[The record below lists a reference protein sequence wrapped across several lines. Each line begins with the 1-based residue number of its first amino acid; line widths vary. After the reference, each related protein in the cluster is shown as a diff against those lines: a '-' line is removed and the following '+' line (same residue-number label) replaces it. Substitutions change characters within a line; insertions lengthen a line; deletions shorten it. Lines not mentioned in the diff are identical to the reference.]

1 METSNVFEKTAVRVL
16 QAIGGFLCSIVCIMG
31 YYPLVPAFFAASCL
45 WKKRSFFLYVGMVLG
60 IGYFMDLSSVMK
72 YIVLIAVVGIAIS
85 FYRWSNKRCSG
96 LTAGLIA
103 GISTVAMN
111 YSGRF
116 LAWDNRTELLLGG
129 SEGILVAGFTCLIH
143 FLLELFTD
151 FRQTAAR
158 SGGRSSH
165 SAQPLPEPLQNDRK
179 MEALMSAV
187 DGLSEVFTSLG
198 NPREQSRIEDVGFLE
213 QEIAGKL
220 CASCD
225 GCAVCWNENR
235 IDLKQ
240 RIHDMITAVLEHE
253 SREKIV
259 EQQFL
264 EHCPQYPDMVEE
276 AIQAFG
282 RMELNRAWYHRLLE
296 NRQVIAQQLDA
307 MVELMGDWSK
317 GEKLMDEHCR
327 MMLARIAFEAKERGF
342 VTRDLHIY
350 EDEHKRRYIRAYVSS
365 KWGGGIPSRNY
376 CKALEKATHRTM
388 RLEKG
393 ARSVV
398 SNEWVLITAYE
409 NTVYYTLPGI
419 AMRRKDSSTI
429 TGDNFTMFD
438 LDDGHHYIGLS
449 DGMGSGSRANQE
461 SEMVVDLLEKLLRA
475 GFRKDIAIKM
485 MNSAMVLQG
494 ENESFSTLDL
504 ASLDMYS
511 GELELVKIGA
521 ASSFLKHK
529 DQVSCLFA
537 ESLPAG
543 ANPAQKPGKLSC
555 TVEHGDFLVMVTDGV
570 LEYLHVKDPQELF
583 QGMIAK
589 AHTDNAGVLAK
600 SLLTQ
605 VLEHTGGHAQDDMT
619 ILVTGI
625 WEKA

>member
-1 METSNVFEKTAVRVL
+1 METSSVFERQAVRIL
-16 QAIGGFLCSIVCIMG
+16 QALGGFLCSMVCVMG

-45 WKKRSFFLYVGMVLG
+45 WKKRSFFLYVGMIFGV
-60 IGYFMDLSSVMK
+60 GYFMDLNSVMK
-72 YIVLIAVVGIAIS
+72 YMVLVLVVGIAIS
-85 FYRWSNKRCSG
+85 FYRWSNKHCSG
-96 LTAGLIA
+96 LAAGLIA

-111 YSGRF
+111 YSGSF
-116 LAWDNRTELLLGG
+116 LTWENRTELILGG
-129 SEGILVAGFTCLIH
+129 SEGVLVAGFTCIIH
-143 FLLELFTD
+143 FLMEVISD
-151 FRQTAAR
+151 FRKTAA
-158 SGGRSSH
+158 GRG
-165 SAQPLPEPLQNDRK
+165 ARAGQGKTVLPEQVPGDGR

-187 DGLSEVFTSLG
+187 DGLSEIFTSLG
-198 NPREQSRIEDVGFLE
+198 KPAEPSRVEEAGILE

-225 GCAVCWNENR
+225 GCAVCWDENR
-235 IDLKQ
+235 TDLRQ
-240 RIHDMITAVLEHE
+240 RLSDMINAVLEHE
-253 SREKIV
+253 NRETIV
-259 EQQFL
+259 ERQFL
-264 EHCPQYPDMVEE
+264 DHCPQYPDMVEE

-282 RMELNRAWYHRLLE
+282 RMELNRAWYQRLLE

-317 GEKLMDEHCR
+317 GERIVDERSR
-327 MMLARIAFEAKERGF
+327 MMLARIAYETKERGF
-342 VTRDLHIY
+342 ITRDLHIY
-350 EDEHKRRYIRAYVSS
+350 EDEQKHRYIRAYVSS
-365 KWGGGIPSRNY
+365 KWGGGIPTRNY
-376 CKALEKATHRTM
+376 CKALEKATHRAM

-393 ARSVV
+393 VRSVI
-398 SNEWVLITAYE
+398 SDEWVRVTVYE

-438 LDDGHHYIGLS
+438 LDDGQHYIGLS

-475 GFRKDIAIKM
+475 GFRKDIAIRM

-504 ASLDMYS
+504 ASLNMYS
-511 GELELVKIGA
+511 GELELIKIGA
-521 ASSFLKHK
+521 ASSFLKHGEAVK
-529 DQVSCLFA
+529 NLFA

-543 ANPAQKPGKLSC
+543 VGPAQQPGKVNC
-555 TVEHGDFLVMVTDGV
+555 AVEHGDFLVMVTDGV
-570 LEYLHVKDPQELF
+570 LEYLQVPKPQEAF
-583 QGMIAK
+583 MEMISK

-605 VLEHTGGHAQDDMT
+605 VLECTGGKVQDDMT